1 MRLIRDELAEVLRDQ
16 GFDADI
22 RDTAV
27 GVADEMTQDTS
38 HYAQLWTDASYDQV
52 TLAMKELGDLYTSC
66 GHMHDC
72 CGCWFLKSVR
82 IRSMYDREGVAYLIY
97 ESYARNF

>member
-1 MRLIRDELAEVLRDQ
+1 MRLIRDALAQVLRDQ

-38 HYAQLWTDASYDQV
+38 CYAQLWTDASYDQV

-72 CGCWFLKSVR
+72 CGCWFLQSVR

>member
-1 MRLIRDELAEVLRDQ
+1 MSLIRDALAEVLRDQ

-27 GVADEMTQDTS
+27 GVEDDICQDTS
-38 HYAQLWTDASYDQV
+38 YYAQLWTDASYDQV
-52 TLAMKELGDLYTSC
+52 TLAMKELEPLDTPC

-72 CGCWFLKSVR
+72 CGCWFLNSVR

-97 ESYARNF
+97 ESYSRNF